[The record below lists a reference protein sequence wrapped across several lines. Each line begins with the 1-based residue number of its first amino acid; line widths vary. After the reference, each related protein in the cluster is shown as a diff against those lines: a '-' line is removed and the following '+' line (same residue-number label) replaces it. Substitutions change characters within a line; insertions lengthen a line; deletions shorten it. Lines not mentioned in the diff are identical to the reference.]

1 VTERLEAFDAT
12 MAGRAIQ
19 EFVDDLSN
27 WYVRRSRRRFWD
39 GDPVAFETLRECL
52 VTTAKLLAPFTPF
65 IADEIYENL
74 DGSEPSVHLCDWPE
88 PGVERDLPLEV
99 SMATARETVRL
110 GLAARGQAKVKLR
123 QPLREAVVVAAG
135 NEREAIG
142 RHAEIVEEELN
153 VEQLRFVDDADEL
166 GSWEVKA
173 NYRTLGPRFGK
184 KMPQVAAAVAV
195 LDPDHVAATLRDG
208 GTVGVVIDGDEHP
221 LGADD
226 LVMAMAPLEG
236 YQLEREGS
244 HAVALDL
251 QLDDEL
257 LRRGLAREIV
267 HAIQNA
273 RKAAG
278 LAVEDR
284 ISLTLGGDEELLDV
298 VREHEELVAGEA
310 LATEVRLAADAA
322 GEATAIDG
330 RDLVI
335 AVEKS

>member
-1 VTERLEAFDAT
+1 
-12 MAGRAIQ
+12 
-19 EFVDDLSN
+19 
-27 WYVRRSRRRFWD
+27 
-39 GDPVAFETLRECL
+39 
-52 VTTAKLLAPFTPF
+52 
-65 IADEIYENL
+65 
-74 DGSEPSVHLCDWPE
+74 
-88 PGVERDLPLEV
+88 
-99 SMATARETVRL
+99 
-110 GLAARGQAKVKLR
+110 
-123 QPLREAVVVAAG
+123 
-135 NEREAIG
+135 
-142 RHAEIVEEELN
+142 
-153 VEQLRFVDDADEL
+153 ADEL

-184 KMPQVAAAVAV
+184 KMPQVAAAVAA

-257 LRRGLAREIV
+257 LRRGLAREVV

-284 ISLTLGGDEELLDV
+284 ISLTLGGDAELLDV

-310 LATEVRLAADAA
+310 LATEVTLAADAA

-335 AVEKS
+335 AVEKA